1 MLTARARTS
10 RNGQDTLQNL
20 VGNLTL
26 LQIKAKNYH
35 WNVSGES
42 FYGDHHTFDG
52 LADLVEDW
60 IDTIAE
66 RMRALQQPVN
76 ASAAFYLEN
85 LWFTEG
91 DYELD
96 RDEMVEGMVST
107 LETVSTHL
115 YTMIRDEENPVTQNI
130 LQDLCAN
137 LEKQAYF
144 LRSSL

>member
-1 MLTARARTS
+1 MLGARPKRPAPES
-10 RNGQDTLQNL
+10 LQVL

-35 WNVSGES
+35 WNVTGES

-66 RMRALQQPVN
+66 RMRALQESVD
-76 ASAAFYLEN
+76 ARAALYLESM
-85 LWFTEG
+85 WFSEG
-91 DYELD
+91 DHEID
-96 RDEMVEGMVST
+96 RDDMVGGMVST
-107 LETVSTHL
+107 LETVATHL
-115 YTMIRDEENPVTQNI
+115 YSMIRDADNPVTQNI
-130 LQDLCAN
+130 LQDLCAD

-144 LRSSL
+144 LRSSQ

>member
-1 MLTARARTS
+1 MLGARPKRPAPES
-10 RNGQDTLQNL
+10 LQVL

-35 WNVSGES
+35 WNVTGES

-66 RMRALQQPVN
+66 RMRALQEPVD
-76 ASAAFYLEN
+76 ARADLYLESM
-85 LWFTEG
+85 WFSEG
-91 DYELD
+91 DHEID
-96 RDEMVEGMVST
+96 RDDMVGGMVST
-107 LETVSTHL
+107 LETVATHL
-115 YTMIRDEENPVTQNI
+115 YSMIRDADNPVTQNI
-130 LQDLCAN
+130 LQDLCAD

-144 LRSSL
+144 LRSSQ

>member
-1 MLTARARTS
+1 MLGARPKRPAPES
-10 RNGQDTLQNL
+10 LQVL

-35 WNVSGES
+35 WNVTGES

-66 RMRALQQPVN
+66 RMRALQEPVD
-76 ASAAFYLEN
+76 ARAALYLESM
-85 LWFTEG
+85 WFSEG
-91 DYELD
+91 DHEID
-96 RDEMVEGMVST
+96 RDDMVGGMVST
-107 LETVSTHL
+107 LETVATHL
-115 YTMIRDEENPVTQNI
+115 YSMIRDADSPVTQNI
-130 LQDLCAN
+130 LQDLCAD

-144 LRSSL
+144 LRSSQ